1 MCRSIKRLRSR
12 DVVATDVEIREAAR
26 QYIRKVTGFG
36 APTARHQKA
45 FDEAVD
51 EVTAASKRALRR
63 ISRTLA
69 RAETGRV

>member
-1 MCRSIKRLRSR
+1 MCRSIKRLRTR
-12 DVVATDVEIREAAR
+12 EVIATDDEIREAAR

-36 APTARHQKA
+36 TPTTRHQDA

-69 RAETGRV
+69 SAETGRA